1 MEHLDEARYAALLH
15 DLDFGVCRDREVA
28 ERDSREL
35 LHLLVA
41 RAQQRDEPDPSSAS
55 VLVLWYEHT
64 SAYVSIR
71 AEEHD
76 EPEGVVCVSICTFVQ
91 VKQVK

>member
-1 MEHLDEARYAALLH
+1 VEHLDEARYAALLH
-15 DLDFGVCRDREVA
+15 DLDFRVCRDREVA
-28 ERDSREL
+28 ERDSSEL

-55 VLVLWYEHT
+55 LFVLWYQHT

>member
-1 MEHLDEARYAALLH
+1 
-15 DLDFGVCRDREVA
+15 
-28 ERDSREL
+28 
-35 LHLLVA
+35 
-41 RAQQRDEPDPSSAS
+41 
-55 VLVLWYEHT
+55 VLWYEHT

-76 EPEGVVCVSICTFVQ
+76 EPESVVCVSMCTIVQ